1 MTSIRQPIEID
12 PEKTYPVVT
21 NYNGAWG
28 GRIRELPGSFLL
40 SSTNS
45 KSYLYTLQNGS
56 QRKVETAAGA
66 SINRC
71 PHCGASIRQD
81 LIA

>member
-12 PEKTYPVVT
+12 PEKTYPVVMGEW
-21 NYNGAWG
+21 N

-40 SSTNS
+40 SSTNT
-45 KSYLYTLQNGS
+45 KSYLYTPAGGGK
-56 QRKVETAAGA
+56 RKVETAAGA

-71 PHCGASIRQD
+71 PHCGASIRLD